1 MTTPNFRSS
10 ETPDKATNSSVEVT
24 RPSRVRVP
32 VGEVL
37 LAAGLVDDEQIEEAL
52 GIQQIT
58 RERIGTILIEL
69 GYLTETQLV
78 RTLADQNNIRFLDL
92 EDHVADRDTARMLP
106 EAFARKASAVAVGWE
121 EGRLLVAMANP
132 ADVFALDDIRSLT
145 GAQITPVMAVRAQIE
160 KVIDRAY
167 RKGSLVERALSEA
180 ASEADLEGSTA
191 AEPAAV
197 AEDDEAPVIRFV
209 NEVIGRAVHEL
220 ASDIHVEPTRG
231 ELRIRFRIDGVL
243 RDVMTVPR
251 QLQSRVVSRLKI
263 LAEMD
268 IADRR
273 APQDGR
279 ASVTVDNRRV
289 DMRLVSFPTTNGEAI
304 VLRLLDKSGHVIDI
318 KELGFR
324 PDVMRSFRNCYE
336 QSSGA
341 ILVTG
346 PTGSGKST
354 TLYATLRELNSPDR
368 NIITIEDPVEYE
380 LDGIKQVQVEPKA
393 GVTFA
398 SALKSLLRADPDIV
412 LVGEV
417 RDGDTARLAIDAALT
432 GHLVLSSLHTKSAA
446 ATPARL
452 VKMGIEPFL
461 VTSAIQCVL
470 AQRLARRLCD
480 RCKQPTTIPAD
491 VLARMG
497 WTEEDVAAHQH
508 GGFFAAVGCGGCGGS
523 GYAGRF
529 ALHEVMPVTNKVADA
544 IAEWV
549 PPAEVQKIAV
559 KEGMVPL
566 MRDGLLK
573 AAMGLTTI
581 EELHR
586 VAS

>member
-1 MTTPNFRSS
+1 MTTPNWAQAN
-10 ETPDKATNSSVEVT
+10 TGAADHSSVDQV
-24 RPSRVRVP
+24 RSNRLRVP

-37 LAAGLVDDEQIEEAL
+37 LAAGLVDEEQIEEAL

-58 RERIGTILIEL
+58 RERIGSILIER

-106 EAFARKASAVAVGWE
+106 EAFARKVCAVAIGWE

-132 ADVFALDDIRSLT
+132 ADVFALDDIHSLT
-145 GAQITPVMAVRAQIE
+145 GADISPVMAVRGQVE
-160 KVIDRAY
+160 RVIDRAF
-167 RKGSLVERALSEA
+167 RKGNLAERALFDATE
-180 ASEADLEGSTA
+180 EADDETPANAEASA
-191 AEPAAV
+191 AQ
-197 AEDDEAPVIRFV
+197 DDEAPVVRFV

-231 ELRIRFRIDGVL
+231 ELRIRFRVDGVL

-279 ASVTVDNRRV
+279 ASVTVDGRRV

-304 VLRLLDKSGHVIDI
+304 VLRLLDKSGTVIDI

-324 PDVMRSFRNCYE
+324 ADVMSSYRECFE

-354 TLYATLRELNSPDR
+354 TLYATLRELNSPER

-480 RCKQPTTIPAD
+480 RCKQPTTIPSE
-491 VLARMG
+491 VLTRMG
-497 WTEEDVAAHQH
+497 WTEEDAEAHQD
-508 GGFFAAVGCGGCGGS
+508 GGFFAAVGCTTCGGS
-523 GYAGRF
+523 GYLGRF
-529 ALHEVMPVTNKVADA
+529 AVHEVMPVSHKVADA
-544 IAEWV
+544 IAEWA
-549 PPAEVQKIAV
+549 PPNEVEKIAI
-559 KEGMVPL
+559 KDGMVPL
-566 MRDGLLK
+566 LRDGLLK
-573 AAMGLTTI
+573 AARGLTTI

-586 VAS
+586 IAS